1 MEVRRKLEAVTMTT
15 RKVRDKIMALKP
27 DSAPGPD
34 GLTGHLLQGLA
45 DKISPV
51 LALIFSKSLEKGEL
65 PADRR
70 SANVTLNVKKGA
82 RSKPEI
88 YRSVSLTSIPC
99 KIMGVHCERRTYG
112 PLGEEQPDKTQSA
125 WLHAR
130 EILCDQPVGI
140 SGIYNT
146 DCGRGKKHGY
156 CVSGLCIGLR

>member
-1 MEVRRKLEAVTMTT
+1 MTT

-51 LALIFSKSLEKGEL
+51 LALIFSKSLEEGEL

-88 YRSVSLTSIPC
+88 YRSVSQTSIPC
-99 KIMGVHCERRTYG
+99 KIMESIVKEGLMAHLEKNSLIKPSQHSFMPGKSCATNLLEFLEFITRIVDEG
-112 PLGEEQPDKTQSA
+112 KNMDIVFLDFAKAFDKVPQ
-125 WLHAR
+125 
-130 EILCDQPVGI
+130 Q
-140 SGIYNT
+140 N
-146 DCGRGKKHGY
+146 
-156 CVSGLCIGLR
+156 